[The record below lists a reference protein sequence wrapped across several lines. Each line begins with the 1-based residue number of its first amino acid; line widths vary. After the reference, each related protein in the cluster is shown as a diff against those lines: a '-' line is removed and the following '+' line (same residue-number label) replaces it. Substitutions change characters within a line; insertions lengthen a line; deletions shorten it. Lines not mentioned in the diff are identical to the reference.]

1 MATLTNSFTSDPVEL
16 RQNFTED
23 DLQIVINA
31 VYKQVLGNAHIM
43 ESERLTSAESSLRNG
58 DITVRNFVR
67 MVAQSELYQSKF
79 FNSSS
84 PYRFV
89 ELNCKH
95 LLGRAPSDQTEIS
108 AHTQTYNNDGYVT
121 EINSYIDSEEY
132 DDSFGENIVPYP
144 RSISSQTGIKNV
156 VYNRTVSLLNGYA
169 TSDSDTASQLV
180 TSIGT
185 NTSTKIKV
193 ATSGVT
199 KAATSTEKR
208 FCIAVN
214 KSANNK
220 LDKQSQ
226 VTYTV
231 SYKNLSKNIQNIQKK
246 GGTIVS
252 ITEI

>member
-1 MATLTNSFTSDPVEL
+1 MATITSSFTSDPIEL
-16 RQNFTED
+16 RPNFTED
-23 DLQIVINA
+23 DLQIVISA

-43 ESERLTSAESSLRNG
+43 ESERLTSAESLLRNG

-67 MVAQSELYQSKF
+67 MVAQSDLYQDRF
-79 FNSSS
+79 FSSSS

-95 LLGRAPSDQTEIS
+95 LLGRAPLDQAEVSTHI
-108 AHTQTYNNDGYVT
+108 QTYNGSGYVA

-132 DDSFGENIVPYP
+132 NDSFGENVVPYP

-169 TSDSDTASQLV
+169 TSDSSTSSQLV
-180 TSIGT
+180 SSIGT
-185 NTSTKIKV
+185 NTSSKIKV
-193 ATSGVT
+193 ASSGVS
-199 KAATSTEKR
+199 KASASTEKR
-208 FCIAVN
+208 FCIAVS

-226 VTYTV
+226 VTYNV
-231 SYKNLSKNIQNIQKK
+231 SYKSLSKNIQNIQKK